1 MNKLLYIYTES
12 VLPQPDLNV
21 AVLAQLLRQWTPD
34 GNIMSSNPST
44 TKQDPWARPLTA
56 QVYNYTRTTLFDV
69 CK

>member
-1 MNKLLYIYTES
+1 MYAFKKKKSFWKSYFGIMNKLLYIYTES

-44 TKQDPWARPLTA
+44 TKQDP
-56 QVYNYTRTTLFDV
+56 
-69 CK
+69 

>member
-34 GNIMSSNPST
+34 GNIVSSNPST
-44 TKQDPWARPLTA
+44 TKQDP
-56 QVYNYTRTTLFDV
+56 
-69 CK
+69 